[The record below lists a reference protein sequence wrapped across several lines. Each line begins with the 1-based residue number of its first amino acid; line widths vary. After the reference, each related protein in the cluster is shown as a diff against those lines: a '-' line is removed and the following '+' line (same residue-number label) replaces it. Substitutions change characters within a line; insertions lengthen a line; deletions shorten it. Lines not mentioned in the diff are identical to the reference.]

1 MSTPDGVFVHCF
13 PSVDRAFHDETQR
26 IVAESWEHIHAAER
40 LIADVQARLRERY
53 PDAVVRL
60 RDEQAELGTPAIRTL
75 YAFRD
80 GRAA

>member
-1 MSTPDGVFVHCF
+1 MRAVSGVAVHCF
-13 PSVDRAFHDETQR
+13 PSADEEFR
-26 IVAESWEHIHAAER
+26 VAARQLVADGWERVHSAEG
-40 LIADVQARLRERY
+40 LIADVQAALRGRY

-60 RDEQAELGTPAIRTL
+60 KAAEAELGEPAVQTL